1 MHEFFA
7 RSCGLRKMK
16 AEISRIG
23 KNLRPVSAPRFV
35 PSRRPCVPDLPAD
48 FFLTQYVR
56 TTYRKILVTHPTR
69 PTHQ

>member
-1 MHEFFA
+1 MNEFFT

-48 FFLTQYVR
+48 SFSTQYVR
-56 TTYRKILVTHPTR
+56 SLKW
-69 PTHQ
+69 

>member
-35 PSRRPCVPDLPAD
+35 PGRGLCVPDLPAD
-48 FFLTQYVR
+48 FFFSTMCPVSEE
-56 TTYRKILVTHPTR
+56 
-69 PTHQ
+69 